1 MQTINLE
8 ALDILSLEQ
17 IEACFIDVADTVM
30 HCADNHLPI
39 DYVIGM
45 LRTALH
51 TKIEATLLASLREM
65 TGATATTQQAPKG
78 APAGFNPQTAT
89 PPWAQQEE
97 PKKKTRKLSN
107 NARI

>member
-17 IEACFIDVADTVM
+17 IEACFIDVAGTVM

-39 DYVIGM
+39 DFVIGM

-51 TKIEATLLASLREM
+51 VKIEATLLSSLQEMKDAST
-65 TGATATTQQAPKG
+65 TGFKPRTII
-78 APAGFNPQTAT
+78 
-89 PPWAQQEE
+89 PPWAQAVVSE
-97 PKKKTRKLSN
+97 KRNRAVKR
-107 NARI
+107 